1 MKPEPQYSSTRRKI
15 FDLHPKNLFLSLGMV
30 FVIALSVMG
39 SLLFGRFIDLLI
51 TKQSFDT
58 ATQLHLVAL
67 LATLLAAAIL
77 NVFLSQYLPLKVQ
90 LSRSID
96 KVNEVMSALMRVP
109 YKFYSQNEKGYYINL
124 ITSSAFTYGD
134 LYGHINIQLIANG
147 ICVALILGVSYLIHP
162 VFLGVYIAYIPLY
175 ALLSHKPNNAI
186 ANFQKVGLP
195 TQDKF
200 LSATKKNTEEKK
212 SINLAKAEEYFLRMY
227 DAKSHKYLEFVQ
239 KYKFFSI
246 LASNIPTL
254 LSNVLIVLVMS
265 IGTFLFFKGDVT
277 IGTILIVFQ
286 LSQILQNPL
295 NRIFEISIH
304 YAINRPHLE
313 RIGSFIDLADQ
324 ESGFESFYGDREHLL
339 SIAKGSF
346 YATPDK
352 ERLLFSV
359 DELTLE
365 KNQLVV
371 IKGGNG
377 SGKSTILNYITSF
390 ADPAQFEGNM
400 ELDNSLRDV
409 AYLSYPILV
418 TDGSVAEN
426 LFGKEVDENLFGVLR
441 VDFRDKVIT
450 ESPVNLSFGEQQK
463 LNLLRILS
471 LDSHVLM
478 LDEPFSNLD
487 QKTTEELVHYIAK
500 IKGQKSIFVI
510 AHSDELDAITDVVL
524 TIRDRE
530 LHVLRHRQ

>member
-200 LSATKKNTEEKK
+200 LSATKKIRRKRSR
-212 SINLAKAEEYFLRMY
+212 SIWPR
-227 DAKSHKYLEFVQ
+227 
-239 KYKFFSI
+239 
-246 LASNIPTL
+246 
-254 LSNVLIVLVMS
+254 
-265 IGTFLFFKGDVT
+265 
-277 IGTILIVFQ
+277 
-286 LSQILQNPL
+286 
-295 NRIFEISIH
+295 
-304 YAINRPHLE
+304 
-313 RIGSFIDLADQ
+313 
-324 ESGFESFYGDREHLL
+324 
-339 SIAKGSF
+339 
-346 YATPDK
+346 
-352 ERLLFSV
+352 
-359 DELTLE
+359 
-365 KNQLVV
+365 
-371 IKGGNG
+371 
-377 SGKSTILNYITSF
+377 
-390 ADPAQFEGNM
+390 
-400 ELDNSLRDV
+400 
-409 AYLSYPILV
+409 
-418 TDGSVAEN
+418 
-426 LFGKEVDENLFGVLR
+426 
-441 VDFRDKVIT
+441 
-450 ESPVNLSFGEQQK
+450 
-463 LNLLRILS
+463 
-471 LDSHVLM
+471 
-478 LDEPFSNLD
+478 
-487 QKTTEELVHYIAK
+487 
-500 IKGQKSIFVI
+500 QKSIFCVCTMPR
-510 AHSDELDAITDVVL
+510 AINISSSYKSINSFL
-524 TIRDRE
+524 FSHPISR
-530 LHVLRHRQ
+530 LYCPMCLSFS